1 MKRKASVPGE
11 VWITH
16 IMLLTVVCF
25 SLVLALKVVMNVY
38 LCRVVLIAIV
48 NIVDSAVV
56 AFNDEFMNLNRIVM
70 T

>member
-1 MKRKASVPGE
+1 
-11 VWITH
+11 
-16 IMLLTVVCF
+16 
-25 SLVLALKVVMNVY
+25 MNVY

-56 AFNDEFMNLNRIVM
+56 TFNDEFMNLNRIVM